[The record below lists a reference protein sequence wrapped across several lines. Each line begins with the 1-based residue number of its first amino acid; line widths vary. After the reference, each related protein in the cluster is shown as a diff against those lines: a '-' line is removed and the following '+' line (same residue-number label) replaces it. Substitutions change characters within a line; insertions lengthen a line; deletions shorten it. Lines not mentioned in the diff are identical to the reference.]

1 MFIRSHKAQSFQSDA
16 AKVLPQAERDLL
28 VCWSDADPDHL
39 RRHSQCEAAGVLMF
53 SFPDL
58 CISFSL
64 ILEKRA
70 SFCLRE
76 LQLPEVDNT

>member
-28 VCWSDADPDHL
+28 VCWSDADPDHP
-39 RRHSQCEAAGVLMF
+39 RRHSQREAAGVQMF

-58 CISFSL
+58 LFPFPLS
-64 ILEKRA
+64 
-70 SFCLRE
+70 
-76 LQLPEVDNT
+76 